1 MNGQQIL
8 IQHAQ
13 PLQMLYRA
21 LTPAGVGIFLFLLGL
36 GHMHVDADAVFIRQ
50 FLGADAQLIG
60 VVENGAQAKPNL
72 YPSVGGIVEFLQIH
86 HLLLQF
92 LLHGALPDFRQS
104 LAAVHHR
111 FGQLTAQTGFRRTA
125 GHAGDELSARFCKGG
140 YAGANQLKTGHQRGY
155 IRVLLRH
162 VALKG
167 PHPVMKP
174 ADEIHIIAYA
184 PGNLLGGVHMGIH
197 KPGQHIPAL
206 QVNDLRVGLHQPG
219 VNLTDRRNAVILH
232 QHAAAVKNGVL
243 LIHGDD
249 VAVLQIGLHEIP
261 PSRYLSSCFVNDI
274 LILQPITVIGSSPN
288 FDFSGFSSVFTKSC
302 RYIPEKWEVFY
313 ERIFDHRG
321 ACQHIQHGCPTAAPL

>member
-1 MNGQQIL
+1 
-8 IQHAQ
+8 
-13 PLQMLYRA
+13 
-21 LTPAGVGIFLFLLGL
+21 
-36 GHMHVDADAVFIRQ
+36 MHVDADAVFIRQ

-60 VVENGAQAKPNL
+60 VVEDGAQAKPNL
-72 YPSVGGIVEFLQIH
+72 HPSVSRVVVFFQIH

-125 GHAGDELSARFCKGG
+125 GHAGNKLSARFCKGG
-140 YAGANQLKTGHQRGY
+140 HAGADQLQTGHQRGY

-174 ADEIHIIAYA
+174 ADEINIIAHSA
-184 PGNLLGGVHMGIH
+184 GNLLGGVYVSVH
-197 KPGQHIPAL
+197 KPGQYILAL
-206 QVNDLRVGLHQPG
+206 QVNDLCVGLHQPG
-219 VNLTDRRNAVILH
+219 VYLTNRRNAVILH
-232 QHAAAVKNGVL
+232 QHPATVKNGVL

-249 VAVLQIGLHEIP
+249 VTVLQIGLHEIP

-274 LILQPITVIGSSPN
+274 LTLQPVTVIGSSPN
-288 FDFSGFSSVFTKSC
+288 FDFSGFSSVLTKS
-302 RYIPEKWEVFY
+302 
-313 ERIFDHRG
+313 
-321 ACQHIQHGCPTAAPL
+321 

>member
-1 MNGQQIL
+1 
-8 IQHAQ
+8 
-13 PLQMLYRA
+13 MLYRA
-21 LTPAGVGIFLFLLGL
+21 LTPAGVGIFFFLLGL
-36 GHMHVDADAVFIRQ
+36 SHMHVDADAVFIRQ

-125 GHAGDELSARFCKGG
+125 GHAGDELSARLCKGG
-140 YAGANQLKTGHQRGY
+140 HAGADQLQTGHQRGY

-174 ADEIHIIAYA
+174 ADEINIIAYSA
-184 PGNLLGGVHMGIH
+184 GNLLGGVYVSVH
-197 KPGQHIPAL
+197 KPGQYILAL

-219 VNLTDRRNAVILH
+219 VYITHRRNAVILH
-232 QHAAAVKNGVL
+232 QHAATVKNGVP

-249 VAVLQIGLHEIP
+249 VTVLQIGLHEIP

-274 LILQPITVIGSSPN
+274 LTLQPITVIGSSLILI
-288 FDFSGFSSVFTKSC
+288 FLDFLVFLQNPGVT
-302 RYIPEKWEVFY
+302 
-313 ERIFDHRG
+313 
-321 ACQHIQHGCPTAAPL
+321 